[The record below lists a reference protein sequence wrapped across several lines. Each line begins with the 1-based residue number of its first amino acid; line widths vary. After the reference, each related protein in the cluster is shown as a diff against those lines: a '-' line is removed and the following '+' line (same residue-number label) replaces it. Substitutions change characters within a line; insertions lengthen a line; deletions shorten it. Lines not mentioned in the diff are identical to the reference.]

1 MKIRIALWAFAGLL
15 VAAGWSLYAWATA
28 PIPIT
33 TKPILWSLAQLSCP
47 AVLMGTRLHFGVS
60 LYLVFLSNL
69 VGYGLIGLLVEI
81 LRRVSHSS
89 GSSAAHC

>member
-15 VAAGWSLYAWATA
+15 VAAGWSLYVWATA
-28 PIPIT
+28 PVPIT

-60 LYLVFLSNL
+60 IYLVFLSNV
-69 VGYGLIGLLVEI
+69 VGYGLIGLLVEM
-81 LRRVSHSS
+81 LRRALHPS
-89 GSSAAHC
+89 GSSTALC